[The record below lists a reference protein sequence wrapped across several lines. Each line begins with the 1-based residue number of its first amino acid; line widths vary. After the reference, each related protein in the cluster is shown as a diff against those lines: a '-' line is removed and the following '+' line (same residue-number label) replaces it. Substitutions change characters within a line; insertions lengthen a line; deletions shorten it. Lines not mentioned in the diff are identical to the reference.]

1 MAQQASSGQTAP
13 SGEPGMQRTGGGSA
27 LAWASRNARLLAP
40 LLTLIC
46 MVIFFSLTT
55 SVFLTVPNMQNIV
68 TQIAPIAVAAT
79 GVTFV
84 LLCAEID
91 LSIASVATFTGVLAA
106 WFWVGETFALGNWG
120 IPVAVIA
127 SALIG
132 LLNGFMVAYVGIPS
146 FMMTLAM
153 LTIARGMSVFVSE
166 GKPIFEVPPV
176 LKQLGSVSSQVF
188 GIPVIGIFAV
198 VILILGEFVLS
209 YTKFG
214 RYVYMTGAN
223 REAAEMSGVNTRQVI
238 MFSLVISAVTAGLTG
253 LLFIGR
259 LSSANP
265 SSGEDILISTIA
277 AVVLGGT
284 SLFGGEGGMRN
295 TVLGLLIFGVLSN
308 GLNLLPNIPI
318 TFKQALQGIVLL
330 AALLLN
336 VFALRIERVQT
347 RTE

>member
-1 MAQQASSGQTAP
+1 MAQQMVRGVGAPPETPSVQRSGKQTLL
-13 SGEPGMQRTGGGSA
+13 G
-27 LAWASRNARLLAP
+27 WASRNARLLAP
-40 LLTLIC
+40 LVTLVC
-46 MVIFFSLTT
+46 MIIFFSFATD
-55 SVFLTVPNMQNIV
+55 VFLTTQNLQNIV

-106 WFWVGETFALGNWG
+106 WFWVGDTVSLGNWG
-120 IPVAVIA
+120 IPVSILIA
-127 SALIG
+127 MAIG
-132 LLNGFMVAYVGIPS
+132 FLNGFLVAYVGIPS

-153 LTIARGMSVFVSE
+153 LTIARGMSIFVSE
-166 GKPIFEVPPV
+166 GKPIFEVPPA

-188 GIPVIGIFAV
+188 GVPVIGIFAV
-198 VILILGEFVLS
+198 VVLILGEFVLS

-223 REAAEMSGVNTRQVI
+223 REAAEMSGVNTRQVV
-238 MFSLVISAVTAGLTG
+238 MLSLVISAVTAGLTG

-265 SSGEDILISTIA
+265 SSGEEILISTIA

-347 RTE
+347 RNE

>member
-1 MAQQASSGQTAP
+1 MAQQNPGGDGATA
-13 SGEPGMQRTGGGSA
+13 GGA
-27 LAWASRNARLLAP
+27 LRWASRNARMLAP

-46 MVIFFSLTT
+46 MVIFFSLVTD
-55 SVFLTVPNMQNIV
+55 VFLTAPNLQNVV

-79 GVTFV
+79 GITFV

-91 LSIASVATFTGVLAA
+91 LSIASVSTFTGVLAA
-106 WFWVGETFALGNWG
+106 WFFVGDTVSLGSWG
-120 IPVAVIA
+120 IPAALLVAA
-127 SALIG
+127 GAG
-132 LLNGFMVAYVGIPS
+132 LLNGFLTAYVGIPS

-166 GKPIFEVPPV
+166 GKPIFEVPPILRQV
-176 LKQLGSVSSQVF
+176 GSVGSQVF
-188 GIPVIGIFAV
+188 GIPVIGLVAV
-198 VILILGEFVLS
+198 AVLLLGEFVLS

-223 REAAEMSGVNTRQVI
+223 REAAEMSGVDTRRVI
-238 MFSLVISAVTAGLTG
+238 MLSLVISAVTAGMTG

-265 SSGEDILISTIA
+265 SAGEDVLISTIA

-284 SLFGGEGGMRN
+284 SLFGGEGGIRN

-336 VFALRIERVQT
+336 VFALRLERV
-347 RTE
+347 RTKAE

>member
-1 MAQQASSGQTAP
+1 MAQQVPQGVGAP
-13 SGEPGMQRTGGGSA
+13 LGDQVIHRTGRQGV
-27 LAWASRNARLLAP
+27 LNWASRNARLLAP

-46 MVIFFSLTT
+46 MVIFFSLVTD
-55 SVFLTVPNMQNIV
+55 VFLTTQNLQNVI

-79 GVTFV
+79 GITFV

-91 LSIASVATFTGVLAA
+91 LSIASVASFTGVFAA
-106 WFWVGETFALGNWG
+106 WLWFGDVITLGNWG
-120 IPVAVIA
+120 LPVAILVA
-127 SALIG
+127 AAVG
-132 LLNGFMVAYVGIPS
+132 LVNGYLVAYIGIPS

-153 LTIARGMSVFVSE
+153 LTIARGMSIFVSG
-166 GKPIFEVPPV
+166 GKILEAPPI
-176 LKQLGSVSSQVF
+176 LRQIGSVSSQIF
-188 GIPVIGIFAV
+188 GIPVIGIIALAV
-198 VILILGEFVLS
+198 LVLGEFVLS

-223 REAAEMSGVNTRQVI
+223 REAAEMSGVNTRQII
-238 MFSLVISAVTAGLTG
+238 MMSLVISAVTAGLTG
-253 LLFIGR
+253 LLFVGR

-295 TVLGLLIFGVLSN
+295 TILGLLIFGVLSN

-347 RTE
+347 RSE